1 MASHSDEPRVVQ
13 ERYQCATAMWR
24 GWTDRTEVVFA
35 ERDRDEM
42 TSWLQVCGSGV
53 KRSKHDVDYMLQFL
67 TVTALARSVGSGVR
81 NDPAP

>member
-42 TSWLQVCGSGV
+42 TSWLQVGIMVMGRGTS
-53 KRSKHDVDYMLQFL
+53 Y
-67 TVTALARSVGSGVR
+67 
-81 NDPAP
+81 